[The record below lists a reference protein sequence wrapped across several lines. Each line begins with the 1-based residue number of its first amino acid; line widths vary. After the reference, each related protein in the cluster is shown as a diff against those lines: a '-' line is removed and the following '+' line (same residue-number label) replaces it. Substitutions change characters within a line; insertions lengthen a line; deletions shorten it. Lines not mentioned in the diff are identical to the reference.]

1 MGRLIGIDLARC
13 LALLGMVTAHI
24 VGFTPGTGPGGVD
37 SWYQI
42 TSGRSAALFAVLA
55 GVSIA
60 LITRRVGHPG
70 QPGLASARVALVARA
85 ILLAVLGL
93 ALGVLDSGVAVIL
106 TYYGML
112 FLLAAPVLT
121 WSARQ
126 LIVLTCAWAL
136 LAPAVSILARRHLPD
151 FSFAVPAPDSLAA
164 PVQLLTELAVTGYYP
179 VLTWGTYLFAGMAIG
194 RLDLRHAATGRWL
207 ALLGAWCAA
216 LALAVSA
223 MVTRSEGG
231 RAALVATYDRWF
243 LAPSAPQTWQTL
255 DHELRRGL
263 YGTTPTESWTWLW
276 VWSPHS
282 GSVVDLVH
290 TVGTS
295 MLVIG
300 VALVLVRAVGAH
312 GAGVLRLVAGAGTMT
327 LTLYTLH
334 VVSLAVVRG
343 GAASDTFSWLGELH
357 WQVLGVLLI
366 GAGFAGLRW
375 RGPLEL
381 ALSRASRALG
391 DGATRH

>member
-13 LALLGMVTAHI
+13 LALLGMITAHV
-24 VGFTPGTGPGGVD
+24 VGFTPGDGPGGIN
-37 SWYQI
+37 SWYLL

-60 LITRRVGHPG
+60 LITRRIGRPG
-70 QPGLASARVALVARA
+70 EPGTSSARVALVTRA
-85 ILLAVLGL
+85 ILLALLGL
-93 ALGVLDSGVAVIL
+93 PLGLLDSGVAVIL
-106 TYYGML
+106 TYYGAL
-112 FLLAAPVLT
+112 FLLAVPVLT
-121 WSARQ
+121 WSARR
-126 LIVLTCAWAL
+126 LIILTCAWAL
-136 LAPAVSILARRHLPD
+136 LAPAVSLLVRPHLPS
-151 FSFAVPAPDSLAA
+151 FSYAVPSPESLAS
-164 PVQLLTELAVTGYYP
+164 PVQLLTELTVTGYYP

-194 RLDLRHAATGRWL
+194 RLDLRRAGTGRWL
-207 ALLGAWCAA
+207 ALLGAWFAA
-216 LALAVSA
+216 LGLAISA
-223 MVTRSEGG
+223 IVTRSEGG
-231 RAALVATYDRWF
+231 RAALLATYDRWN
-243 LAPSAPQTWQTL
+243 LASSAERNWSTL
-255 DHELRRGL
+255 EQELRRGL

-300 VALVLVRAVGAH
+300 VALVLVRVVGDH
-312 GAGVLRLVAGAGTMT
+312 GAEVVRLVGGAGTMT

-334 VVSLAVVRG
+334 VISLGVVREQPG
-343 GAASDTFSWLGELH
+343 EALSWLGELH

-366 GAGFAGLRW
+366 GAGFAALRW

-381 ALSRASRALG
+381 AVSRISHTVG
-391 DGATRH
+391 DTVRRR